1 MCRRIS
7 LLEKAH
13 FYIFLPVNLPLMNSK
28 MEKMI
33 TGPELGICSPHLQ
46 ILLQIPEQPVQI
58 VWIIA

>member
-1 MCRRIS
+1 M
-7 LLEKAH
+7 LEKAH